1 MNVLF
6 ALCATA
12 LLLVGT
18 GAVDVTLTDE
28 LVAGYVDAFERY
40 QVAFDKHY
48 ATPEEYR
55 LRLRAYAVCRFLL
68 PPSTRT
74 CAL

>member
-1 MNVLF
+1 MKVLL

-12 LLLVGT
+12 LLLAGT

-28 LVAGYVDAFERY
+28 VVAGYVDAFERY
-40 QVAFDKHY
+40 QVTFDKHY

-55 LRLRAYAVCRFLL
+55 LRLRAYAVC
-68 PPSTRT
+68 
-74 CAL
+74 